1 MKGTT
6 RPGFR
11 TAAKERYLKKHVEQ
25 EHASGKKDFGQWLR
39 EEFGQVKGSEVKRTN
54 IKKVI

>member
-25 EHASGKKDFGQWLR
+25 EHASGKKTGQRLR